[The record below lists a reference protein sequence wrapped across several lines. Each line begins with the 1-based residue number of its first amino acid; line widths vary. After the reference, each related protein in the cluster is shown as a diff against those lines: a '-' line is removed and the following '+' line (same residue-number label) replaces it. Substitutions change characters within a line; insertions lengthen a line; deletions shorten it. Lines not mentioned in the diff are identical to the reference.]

1 MMACLNKLKAD
12 IKQLELTFPKTHDK
26 FQVIS
31 ATVDEIS
38 CRFIVNNGKKY
49 EFHATIPVFINHFLK
64 LILKLMID

>member
-1 MMACLNKLKAD
+1 MMACL
-12 IKQLELTFPKTHDK
+12 KQLELTFPKTHDK

-49 EFHATIPVFINHFLK
+49 EFHANIPVFINHFLK

>member
-38 CRFIVNNGKKY
+38 CRFIANNGNKY
-49 EFHATIPVFINHFLK
+49 EIHANITVFY
-64 LILKLMID
+64 